1 MVADGPAGVDGF
13 PVGGVA
19 VVGEGLVAVHSVAD
33 GRAFL
38 VVVGPAELGVVGGVA
53 DMPVGVSGG
62 LFAGDG
68 CVASAWGHGCP
79 AVPGSVVMVAFGYR
93 TRC

>member
-33 GRAFL
+33 SGAWL
-38 VVVGPAELGVVGGVA
+38 VVVGPAEFGVVGGVA

-62 LFAGDG
+62 LFADD
-68 CVASAWGHGCP
+68 CCIASTWVHGCP
-79 AVPGSVVMVAFGYR
+79 AVPGSVVVMVALGM
-93 TRC
+93 